1 MNETI
6 IENLGIL
13 VRYYKNNGD
22 FWRERSYRNA
32 IVSIKSLD
40 FSITDINQIKGV
52 KGIGKTIREKIK
64 EYLDTGQIMKVEEIK
79 KEILTNKK
87 KNDKDSTIELFETIW
102 GI

>member
-40 FSITDINQIKGV
+40 FDITDINQIKSV

-64 EYLDTGQIMKVEEIK
+64 
-79 KEILTNKK
+79 
-87 KNDKDSTIELFETIW
+87 
-102 GI
+102 

>member
-87 KNDKDSTIELFETIW
+87 KNDKDSTI
-102 GI
+102 

>member
-1 MNETI
+1 MNESI

-32 IVSIKSLD
+32 IVSIKNLD
-40 FSITDINQIKGV
+40 FSITDINQVKGIKGV
-52 KGIGKTIREKIK
+52 GKTIRDKIK

-87 KNDKDSTIELFETIW
+87 KK
-102 GI
+102 